1 MEKIVKPLLEWFET
15 HQRELPWRK
24 DRQPYHVWVSEIMLQ
39 QTRIEAVKKYYTRF
53 MEEIPDIESLSFI
66 SEDRLLKL
74 WEGLGYYSRAK
85 NLKKTAQMI
94 MEEYGGEFPHS
105 YGEILKLSGIGE
117 YTAGAIAS
125 VCFNE
130 KVTAVDGNV
139 LRVMARL
146 SGSKENVLLPQ
157 TKEKFKKKLQKILP
171 EQSGKFNEA
180 LMELGEMVCLPNGL
194 PLCRECPLAKYCVS
208 YRDGLTGEI
217 PVRIKNIKRKK
228 EEKTVLILCCQGKIA
243 IEKRTAKGLLSGMY
257 QFPNFEGFCTEEE
270 LKVKLQPLKILFLG
284 KAKHTFTHID
294 WYMQGYFL
302 EIAEPLKEYLW
313 VTPQELTEQYALPTA
328 FQPFWK
334 KCHSLPEIF
343 ITINEQISDFS

>member
-1 MEKIVKPLLEWFET
+1 MGGLGL
-15 HQRELPWRK
+15 
-24 DRQPYHVWVSEIMLQ
+24 LQ
-39 QTRIEAVKKYYTRF
+39 QGEK
-53 MEEIPDIESLSFI
+53 
-66 SEDRLLKL
+66 SEK
-74 WEGLGYYSRAK
+74 
-85 NLKKTAQMI
+85 
-94 MEEYGGEFPHS
+94 GG
-105 YGEILKLSGIGE
+105 LKLSGIGE

-180 LMELGEMVCLPNGL
+180 LMELGETVCLPNGL
-194 PLCRECPLAKYCVS
+194 PLCRECPLVKYCVS
-208 YRDGLTGEI
+208 YRDGLTSEI

-228 EEKTVLILCCQGKIA
+228 EEKTVLILHCNGKIA

-257 QFPNFEGFCTEEE
+257 FEGFCTEEE

-313 VTPQELTEQYALPTA
+313 VTLQELTEKYALPTA

-343 ITINEQISDFS
+343 IK

>member
-1 MEKIVKPLLEWFET
+1 MEKIVQPLLKWFET

-24 DRQPYHVWVSEIMLQ
+24 DKQPYHVWVSEIMLQ

-53 MEEIPDIESLSFI
+53 MEELPNIESLSLV

-85 NLKKTAQMI
+85 NLKKAAQMI
-94 MEEYGGEFPHS
+94 MEEYGGEFPRS

-180 LMELGEMVCLPNGL
+180 LMELGETVCLPNGL
-194 PLCRECPLAKYCVS
+194 PLCRECPLVKYCVS
-208 YRDGLTGEI
+208 YRDGLTSEI

-228 EEKTVLILCCQGKIA
+228 EEKTVLILHCNGKIA

-270 LKVKLQPLKILFLG
+270 LKAKWQPLKISFLG

-313 VTPQELTEQYALPTA
+313 VTLQELTEKYALPTA

-343 ITINEQISDFS
+343 IK

>member
-1 MEKIVKPLLEWFET
+1 MEKIVQPLLKWFET

-24 DRQPYHVWVSEIMLQ
+24 DKQPYHVWVSEIMLQ

-53 MEEIPDIESLSFI
+53 MEELPNIESLSLV

-85 NLKKTAQMI
+85 NLKKAAQMI
-94 MEEYGGEFPHS
+94 MEEYGGEFPRS

-180 LMELGEMVCLPNGL
+180 LMELGETVCLPNGL

-270 LKVKLQPLKILFLG
+270 LKAKWQPLKISFLG

-294 WYMQGYFL
+294 WYMQGHFL

-313 VTPQELTEQYALPTA
+313 VTLQELTEKYALPTA

-343 ITINEQISDFS
+343 IK

>member
-1 MEKIVKPLLEWFET
+1 MEKIVQPLLKWFET

-39 QTRIEAVKKYYTRF
+39 QTRIEAVKKYYARF
-53 MEEIPDIESLSFI
+53 MEELPDVESLSLV

-85 NLKKTAQMI
+85 NLKKAAQMI
-94 MEEYGGEFPHS
+94 MEEYNGEFPDS
-105 YGEILKLSGIGE
+105 YEKIIKLSGIGE

-146 SGSKENVLLPQ
+146 SGSKENVFLPQ
-157 TKEKFKKKLQKILP
+157 TKEKFKKELQKILP

-180 LMELGEMVCLPNGL
+180 LMELGETVCLPNGS
-194 PLCRECPLAKYCVS
+194 PLCRKCPLSEYCVS
-208 YRDGLTGEI
+208 YRDKLTGEI
-217 PVRIKNIKRKK
+217 PVRIKAIKRRK
-228 EEKTVLILCCQGKIA
+228 EEKTILILSCNGKIA
-243 IEKRTAKGLLSGMY
+243 IEKRAQKGLLSGMY
-257 QFPNFEGFCTEEE
+257 QFPNTEGFCTEEE
-270 LKVKLQPLKILFLG
+270 LKAEFQPLKISFLG
-284 KAKHTFTHID
+284 KAKHIFSHIE

-302 EIAEPLKEYLW
+302 EMAEPSEKYLW

-334 KCHSLPEIF
+334 KCHSLPDSF
-343 ITINEQISDFS
+343 IK

>member
-1 MEKIVKPLLEWFET
+1 MKKIVQPLLEWFET

-39 QTRIEAVKKYYTRF
+39 QTRIEAVKKYYARF
-53 MEEIPDIESLSFI
+53 MEELPDIRSLSQV

-85 NLKKTAQMI
+85 NLKKAAQTV
-94 MEEYGGEFPHS
+94 MEEYNGEFPHS
-105 YGEILKLSGIGE
+105 YEEIIKLSGIGE

-146 SGSKENVLLPQ
+146 SGSRENVLLPQ
-157 TKEKFKKKLQKILP
+157 TKEKFKKELQKIMP

-180 LMELGEMVCLPNGL
+180 LMELGETVCLPNGS
-194 PLCRECPLAKYCVS
+194 PLCKECPLSEYCVS
-208 YRDGLTGEI
+208 CRDGLTAEI
-217 PVRIKNIKRKK
+217 PVRIKNLKRKK
-228 EEKTVLILCCQGKIA
+228 EEKTILILCCKGRIA
-243 IEKRTAKGLLSGMY
+243 IEKRTEKGLLSGMY
-257 QFPNFEGFCTEEE
+257 QFPNTEGFCAEEE
-270 LKVKLQPLKILFLG
+270 LKAEFQPLKILFLG
-284 KAKHTFTHID
+284 KAKHIFTHIE

-302 EIAEPLKEYLW
+302 ESAEPSEKYVW
-313 VTPQELTEQYALPTA
+313 ATPQELMEKYALPTA

-343 ITINEQISDFS
+343 IK

>member
-1 MEKIVKPLLEWFET
+1 MEKIVQPLLKWFET

-24 DRQPYHVWVSEIMLQ
+24 DKQPYHVWVSEIMLQ

-53 MEEIPDIESLSFI
+53 MEKLPNIESLSLV

-85 NLKKTAQMI
+85 NLKKAAQMI
-94 MEEYGGEFPHS
+94 MEEYGGEFPRS

-171 EQSGKFNEA
+171 E
-180 LMELGEMVCLPNGL
+180 
-194 PLCRECPLAKYCVS
+194 
-208 YRDGLTGEI
+208 
-217 PVRIKNIKRKK
+217 
-228 EEKTVLILCCQGKIA
+228 
-243 IEKRTAKGLLSGMY
+243 
-257 QFPNFEGFCTEEE
+257 
-270 LKVKLQPLKILFLG
+270 
-284 KAKHTFTHID
+284 
-294 WYMQGYFL
+294 
-302 EIAEPLKEYLW
+302 
-313 VTPQELTEQYALPTA
+313 
-328 FQPFWK
+328 
-334 KCHSLPEIF
+334 
-343 ITINEQISDFS
+343 